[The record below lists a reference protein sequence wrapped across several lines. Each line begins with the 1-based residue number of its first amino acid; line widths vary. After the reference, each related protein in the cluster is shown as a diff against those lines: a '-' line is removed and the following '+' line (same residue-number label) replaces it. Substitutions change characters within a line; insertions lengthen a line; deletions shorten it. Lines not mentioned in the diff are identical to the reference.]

1 MSSVLVLTVIGI
13 YFAGLFAISY
23 FTTRNIDNQSFYLGN
38 RRSPWYIIAI
48 AMIGT
53 SISGVTFV
61 SVPGY
66 VLTDHFSYIQM
77 VLGFVLGYFVVAYV
91 LLPLYYR
98 LNLTSIYGYLQ
109 QRFGFFSYKTGAV
122 FFLISRTLGSAF
134 RLYIVAIVL
143 QKALF
148 DAWNIPFYV
157 TVFITIL
164 LIFLYTRK
172 GGIKT
177 VIWTDTI
184 QTIVLIAAVI
194 LCMYEIADNMN
205 LNFGGMVKTIADSN
219 LSRIWFFDNW
229 TDSHF
234 FFKQFLAGAF
244 TTITMTGL
252 DQDQMQKNL
261 SCRNVKD
268 AKKNMISYSL
278 AFLPINIIFLSL
290 GVLLVFFAQQ
300 NGILIPEKTD
310 DLFPTIAT
318 GINPATGEL
327 YLGTVTAVLF
337 LLGIISAAY
346 SSADSA
352 LTALTTSFTV
362 DILGIKNDD
371 KKLQRKRMFVHI
383 GMAVMLG
390 AVIVLF
396 RLINNQSVVK
406 SIYTVAG
413 YTYGP
418 LLGLFAFG
426 IFTKRKIRDRFA
438 PIVAILSPV
447 LCYIISINS
456 EKWLWGYKF
465 GFEILILNGLI
476 TFLGLLF
483 ISFFPR
489 PHPRND
495 KSRNDMPYS
504 PKCGD
509 KSHSTQP
516 VE

>member
-1 MSSVLVLTVIGI
+1 MSPVLVLTIIGI
-13 YFAGLFAISY
+13 YFASLFVISY
-23 FTTRNIDNQSFYLGN
+23 FTTRNIDSQSFYLGN

-61 SVPGY
+61 SVPGM
-66 VLTDHFSYIQM
+66 VLTEQFSYIQM

-109 QRFGFFSYKTGAV
+109 QRFGFNSYKTGAV

-134 RLYIVAIVL
+134 RLYVVAIVL

-157 TVFITIL
+157 TVFVTIL

-184 QTIVLIAAVI
+184 QTVVFIGAVI
-194 LCMYEIADNMN
+194 LCMYEISKNMN
-205 LNFGGMVKTIADSN
+205 LGFGSMVKTIADN
-219 LSRIWFFDNW
+219 GLSRIWFFDNW
-229 TDSHF
+229 ADSRY
-234 FFKQFLAGAF
+234 FFKQFFAGAF

-268 AKKNMISYSL
+268 AKKNMVSYSL
-278 AFLPINIIFLSL
+278 AFLPINLIFLSL
-290 GVLLVFFAQQ
+290 GILLVLFAQQ
-300 NGILIPEKTD
+300 NGILIPGHTD

-318 GINPATGEL
+318 GINPATGKL
-327 YLGTVTAVLF
+327 YLGTATAVLF

-362 DILGIKNDD
+362 DILGIKNED
-371 KKLQRKRMFVHI
+371 KNLRRKRFYVHI

-390 AVIVLF
+390 IVIVIF
-396 RLINNQSVVK
+396 KLINNQSVIK

-438 PIVAILSPV
+438 PVVAVLSPV
-447 LCYIISINS
+447 LCYIISTNS

-476 TFLGLLF
+476 TFFGLWLLSVGHQRKDTENTEVHRER
-483 ISFFPR
+483 I
-489 PHPRND
+489 
-495 KSRNDMPYS
+495 
-504 PKCGD
+504 
-509 KSHSTQP
+509 T
-516 VE
+516 

>member
-1 MSSVLVLTVIGI
+1 MNPTLILTIIGI
-13 YFAGLFAISY
+13 YFAVLFVISY
-23 FTTRNIDNQSFYLGN
+23 LTTRKVDTQSFYLGN

-66 VLTDHFSYIQM
+66 VLTTQFSYIQM
-77 VLGFVLGYFVVAYV
+77 VLGFMLGYIVVANI

-98 LNLTSIYGYLQ
+98 LNLTSIYGYLKG
-109 QRFGFFSYKTGAV
+109 RFGFFSYKTGAI

-143 QKALF
+143 QKSLF
-148 DAWNIPFYV
+148 DTWNIPFAI
-157 TVFITIL
+157 TVSATIL

-172 GGIKT
+172 GGVKT

-184 QTIVLIAAVI
+184 QTIVLLGTVV
-194 LCMYEIADNMN
+194 LCIYY
-205 LNFGGMVKTIADSN
+205 IADSLN
-219 LSRIWFFDNW
+219 LSFNGVIESVSGSGLSRIWFFDSW
-229 TDSHF
+229 QDGRF
-234 FFKQFLAGAF
+234 FFKQFIAGVF

-252 DQDQMQKNL
+252 DQDMMQKNL
-261 SCRNVKD
+261 SCRNIKD
-268 AKKNMISYSL
+268 AKKNMYSYSM
-278 AFLPINIIFLSL
+278 AFLPINLIFLSL
-290 GVLLVFFAQQ
+290 GVLLVIFAQQ
-300 NGILIPEKTD
+300 NGIFIQDLAHHD

-327 YLGTVTAVLF
+327 YLGTTIAVLF
-337 LLGIISAAY
+337 ILGIISAAY

-362 DILGIKNDD
+362 DILGVKDDD
-371 KKLQRKRMFVHI
+371 KNLQIKRTFVHI
-383 GMAVMLG
+383 GIA
-390 AVIVLF
+390 IVLGLVIILF
-396 RLINNQSVVK
+396 RVINNESVIK

-426 IFTKRKIRDRFA
+426 MCTKRIVTDRFV
-438 PIVAILSPV
+438 PIVAILSPI
-447 LCYIISINS
+447 LCYIISTNS

-465 GFEILILNGLI
+465 SFEILILNGLI
-476 TFLGLLF
+476 TFIGLLLLSKK
-483 ISFFPR
+483 IQS
-489 PHPRND
+489 
-495 KSRNDMPYS
+495 
-504 PKCGD
+504 
-509 KSHSTQP
+509 
-516 VE
+516 

>member
-1 MSSVLVLTVIGI
+1 MSPTLALTVIGI
-13 YFAGLFAISY
+13 YFTSLFAISY
-23 FTTRNIDNQSFYLGN
+23 FTTRNIDNQTFYLGN
-38 RRSPWYIIAI
+38 RRSPWFIIAI
-48 AMIGT
+48 AMVGT

-66 VLTDHFSYIQM
+66 ILNSQFSYMQM

-109 QRFGFFSYKTGAV
+109 QRFGFSSYKTGAA
-122 FFLISRTLGSAF
+122 FFLISRMLGSAIRF
-134 RLYIVAIVL
+134 YVVAIVL
-143 QKALF
+143 QVVLF

-157 TVFITIL
+157 TAFVSVL

-184 QTIVLIAAVI
+184 QAVVFIGAVI
-194 LCMYEIADNMN
+194 LCMFEISKSMN
-205 LNFGGMVKTIADSN
+205 LDFGSMVKTIADSDY
-219 LSRIWFFDNW
+219 SRIWFFDSW
-229 TDSHF
+229 ADSRY
-234 FFKQFLAGAF
+234 FFKLFFAGAF

-261 SCRNVKD
+261 SCRNLKD
-268 AKKNMISYSL
+268 AKKNMVSYSL
-278 AFLPINIIFLSL
+278 AFLPINLIFLSL
-290 GVLLVFFAQQ
+290 GVLLVLFAQQ
-300 NGILIPEKTD
+300 NSIIIEGMHPDK
-310 DLFPTIAT
+310 LFPTIAT

-327 YLGTVTAVLF
+327 YLGIVTAVLF
-337 LLGIISAAY
+337 LVGIISAAY

-371 KKLQRKRMFVHI
+371 KNLPRKRMYVHI
-383 GMAVMLG
+383 GMALMLATVM
-390 AVIVLF
+390 VLF
-396 RLINNQSVVK
+396 KIINIDESAIA

-418 LLGLFAFG
+418 LLGMFAFG
-426 IFTKRKIRDRFA
+426 ILTKRNVRDRFA
-438 PIVAILSPV
+438 PLVAILSPV
-447 LCYIISINS
+447 LCFIISRNS
-456 EKWLWGYKF
+456 EQWLWGYKF

-476 TFLGLLF
+476 TFFGLWLLSLRRGTKKTF
-483 ISFFPR
+483 L
-489 PHPRND
+489 
-495 KSRNDMPYS
+495 
-504 PKCGD
+504 
-509 KSHSTQP
+509 
-516 VE
+516 

>member
-1 MSSVLVLTVIGI
+1 MSPALILTVIGI
-13 YFAGLFAISY
+13 YFAVLFIISY
-23 FTTRNIDNQSFYLGN
+23 CTTRKIDNQSFYLGN
-38 RRSPWYIIAI
+38 RRSPWYVISI

-66 VLTDHFSYIQM
+66 VINAQFSYIQM
-77 VLGFVLGYFVVAYV
+77 VLGFVVGYFVVAHV
-91 LLPLYYR
+91 LLPLYYK

-109 QRFGFFSYKTGAV
+109 QRFGFVSYKTGAV

-134 RLYIVAIVL
+134 RLYVVAVVL

-148 DAWNIPFYV
+148 DAWHIPFYI
-157 TVFITIL
+157 TVAATIL

-184 QTIVLIAAVI
+184 QTIILVGTVVLC
-194 LCMYEIADNMN
+194 LYQLTKSMN
-205 LNFGGMVKTIADSN
+205 LNFSGMIERIVNTPA

-229 TDSHF
+229 ESKYY
-234 FFKQFLAGAF
+234 FFKQFFAGVF

-261 SCRNVKD
+261 SCKNLKD
-268 AKKNMISYSL
+268 AKKNMYSYSL
-278 AFLPINIIFLSL
+278 AFLPINLVFLSL
-290 GVLLVFFAQQ
+290 GVLLVLFAQQ
-300 NGILIPEKTD
+300 HGIVLPEHTD
-310 DLFPTIAT
+310 DLFPMIAT
-318 GINPATGEL
+318 GINPETGTL
-327 YLGTVTAVLF
+327 YLGVITSVLF
-337 LLGIISAAY
+337 ILGILSAAY

-371 KKLQRKRMFVHI
+371 PNLKRKRMYVHI
-383 GMAVMLG
+383 GMAIFLG
-390 AVIVLF
+390 IIIVLF
-396 RLINNQSVVK
+396 RAINNQSVIE

-426 IFTKRKIRDRFA
+426 IFTKRKIYDRLT
-438 PIVAILSPV
+438 PLIAICSPV
-447 LCYIISINS
+447 LCYVISANS
-456 EKWLWGYKF
+456 DKWFFGYKF
-465 GFEILILNGLI
+465 GFEILILNGFI
-476 TFLGLLF
+476 TFLGLYCL
-483 ISFFPR
+483 SLNSKR
-489 PHPRND
+489 KHPVLEHKNS
-495 KSRNDMPYS
+495 KI
-504 PKCGD
+504 
-509 KSHSTQP
+509 
-516 VE
+516 

>member
-1 MSSVLVLTVIGI
+1 MSPILVLTVIGI
-13 YFAGLFAISY
+13 FFLLLFAISY
-23 FTTRNIDNQSFYLGN
+23 LTTRKVDNQSFYLGN

-66 VLTDHFSYIQM
+66 VLTDQFSYMQM
-77 VLGFVLGYFVVAYV
+77 VMGFVLGYFVVTFV

-148 DAWNIPFYV
+148 DAWNIPFYI
-157 TVFITIL
+157 TVSVTIL

-184 QTIVLIAAVI
+184 QAIVFIGAVV
-194 LCMYEIADNMN
+194 LCMYEISKNMD
-205 LNFGGMVKTIADSN
+205 LGFGSMVKTIADSD
-219 LSRIWFFDNW
+219 LSRVWFFDDWAN
-229 TDSHF
+229 SRY
-234 FFKQFLAGAF
+234 FFKQFFAGVF

-261 SCRNVKD
+261 SCRNLRD
-268 AKKNMISYSL
+268 AKKNMISYSI
-278 AFLPINIIFLSL
+278 AFLPINLIFLSL
-290 GVLLVFFAQQ
+290 GILLVLFAQQ
-300 NGILIPEKTD
+300 NGILIPEHTD

-327 YLGTVTAVLF
+327 YLGVVTGILF
-337 LLGIISAAY
+337 LVGILSAAY

-362 DILGIKNDD
+362 DILGVKHDD
-371 KKLQRKRMFVHI
+371 KKLATKRTYVHI
-383 GMAVMLG
+383 GMAVLLG
-390 AVIVLF
+390 IVIILF
-396 RLINNQSVVK
+396 RAINDQSVIK

-426 IFTKRKIRDRFA
+426 IFTKLNIRDRFA
-438 PIVAILSPV
+438 PFIAVLSPI
-447 LCYIISINS
+447 LCYIISTNS

-476 TFLGLLF
+476 TFLGLLL
-483 ISFFPR
+483 IGKR
-489 PHPRND
+489 G
-495 KSRNDMPYS
+495 KIQ
-504 PKCGD
+504 
-509 KSHSTQP
+509 T
-516 VE
+516 

>member
-1 MSSVLVLTVIGI
+1 MSPILVLTVIG
-13 YFAGLFAISY
+13 FFFLLLFAISY
-23 FTTRNIDNQSFYLGN
+23 FTTRNIDSQSFYLGN
-38 RRSPWYIIAI
+38 RRSPWYIIAV

-66 VLTDHFSYIQM
+66 VLTDQFSYMQM
-77 VLGFVLGYFVVAYV
+77 VLGFVLGYFVVAFV

-109 QRFGFFSYKTGAV
+109 QRFGFHSYKTGAV

-134 RLYIVAIVL
+134 RLYVVAIVL

-148 DAWNIPFYV
+148 DAWNIPFFV
-157 TVFITIL
+157 TVAVTIL

-177 VIWTDTI
+177 VIWTDTV
-184 QTIVLIAAVI
+184 QAIVFIGAVI
-194 LCMYEIADNMN
+194 LCMYEISKSMN
-205 LNFGGMVKTIADSN
+205 FGFGGMVKTIADSD
-219 LSRIWFFDNW
+219 LSRVWFFDSWADNRY
-229 TDSHF
+229 
-234 FFKQFLAGAF
+234 FFKQFFAGAF

-261 SCRNVKD
+261 SCRNLKD
-268 AKKNMISYSL
+268 AKKNMMSYSL
-278 AFLPINIIFLSL
+278 AFLPINLIFLSL
-290 GVLLVFFAQQ
+290 GVLLVAFAHQ
-300 NGILIPEKTD
+300 NGLAIPEHTD

-327 YLGTVTAVLF
+327 YLGVFTGILF
-337 LLGIISAAY
+337 LVGILAAAY

-371 KKLQRKRMFVHI
+371 KKLQIKRMYVHI
-383 GMAVMLG
+383 GMAILLG
-390 AVIVLF
+390 VVIVVF
-396 RLINNQSVVK
+396 RLINNQSVIK

-426 IFTKRKIRDRFA
+426 IFTKRNIRDRFA
-438 PIVAILSPV
+438 PFVAVLSPI
-447 LCYIISINS
+447 LCYIISSNS

-476 TFLGLLF
+476 TFLGLLL
-483 ISFFPR
+483 IV
-489 PHPRND
+489 
-495 KSRNDMPYS
+495 KG
-504 PKCGD
+504 K
-509 KSHSTQP
+509 K
-516 VE
+516 VIKKE

>member
-1 MSSVLVLTVIGI
+1 MSPILVLTVIGI
-13 YFAGLFAISY
+13 YFASLFAVSY
-23 FTTRNIDNQSFYLGN
+23 FTTRNIDSQSFYLGN

-66 VLTDHFSYIQM
+66 VLTDYFSYMQM

-109 QRFGFFSYKTGAV
+109 QRFGFHSYKTGAV

-134 RLYIVAIVL
+134 RLYVVAIVL

-157 TVFITIL
+157 TVFVTIL

-172 GGIKT
+172 GGVKT

-184 QTIVLIAAVI
+184 QTIVLIGAVI
-194 LCMYEIADNMN
+194 LCMYEISKNMN
-205 LNFGGMVKTIADSN
+205 LGFGSMVKTITDSD
-219 LSRIWFFDNW
+219 LSRIWFFDSW
-229 TDSHF
+229 ADSRY
-234 FFKQFLAGAF
+234 FFKQFFAGVF

-261 SCRNVKD
+261 SCRNLKD
-268 AKKNMISYSL
+268 AKKNMVSYSL
-278 AFLPINIIFLSL
+278 AFLPINLIFLSL
-290 GVLLVFFAQQ
+290 GVLLVLFAQQ
-300 NGILIPEKTD
+300 NGVPIPEHTD

-327 YLGTVTAVLF
+327 YLSAAAGVLF
-337 LLGIISAAY
+337 LLGILSAAY

-371 KKLQRKRMFVHI
+371 KKLQTKRMYVHI
-383 GMAVMLG
+383 GMALMLG
-390 AVIVLF
+390 VVIVLF
-396 RLINNQSVVK
+396 RVINNQSVIK

-426 IFTKRKIRDRFA
+426 IFTKRNIRDRLA
-438 PIVAILSPV
+438 PIVALLSPV
-447 LCYIISINS
+447 LCYIISANS
-456 EKWLWGYKF
+456 EQWLWGYKF

-476 TFLGLLF
+476 TFLGLWM
-483 ISFFPR
+483 IGKK
-489 PHPRND
+489 D
-495 KSRNDMPYS
+495 
-504 PKCGD
+504 
-509 KSHSTQP
+509 
-516 VE
+516 V